1 MTVSAGDN
9 FMLTWIYSN
18 NKLMFTMK
26 CKTTGWCAVAFTTGD
41 GSGMKDYDIAL
52 GGVASGNNYLDVS
65 GMDVIQYKELSLF
78 IAFHWRQM
86 GQCIE

>member
-1 MTVSAGDN
+1 
-9 FMLTWIYSN
+9 
-18 NKLMFTMK
+18 MK

-52 GGVASGNNYLDVS
+52 GGVASGNDYLGVS
-65 GMDVIQYKELSLF
+65 GMDFIQYKELSSF
-78 IAFHWRQM
+78 RSSHWRRK